1 MFSKIGSSLR
11 GNTCA
16 QIFTD
21 GNEAV
26 LAYPMRGKA
35 EAGTQL
41 LNLIQQVG
49 IPNEIHRDGAPEMG
63 GNSKFGKICQ
73 EYRIKSTFIEPYS
86 PWQNRCENMIGVL
99 SRKVKARRARRRI
112 PKCVWDF
119 HIVGVGSSIL
129 CGSMLV

>member
-99 SRKVKARRARRRI
+99 SRKVKSRRARRRI